1 MGQKPPFGVMTAVFL
16 LSQWM
21 CVFSWSQTLTPP
33 GPTPPTQSK
42 PAGVSGPVDQRT
54 ALPSPI
60 PAASIASEVEA
71 ANLNLFRIRLNLD
84 EAGKFPSVRQ
94 QLEVLAAS
102 IKLIRL
108 ELQSGE
114 KSQDKD
120 LFDLRQQSTL
130 FSIRL
135 NELQQE
141 LVPRSQALEKR
152 WEELRRMALLWNII
166 YQSLAGKYSRNKVPL
181 VR

>member
-1 MGQKPPFGVMTAVFL
+1 MGQKPPFGLMTAVFL
-16 LSQWM
+16 MSQSM
-21 CVFSWSQTLTPP
+21 CVSSWSQTLTPP

-42 PAGVSGPVDQRT
+42 PAAVSGPVNQKT

-135 NELQQE
+135 KELQQE